1 MQHFEVAGASQGQSS
16 ADREDEFMS
25 LFFAGVHAHLLQ
37 LWQQFTLEQSAMFKR
52 RQKPPA
58 TSAAAGLPPFRMISQ
73 T

>member
-1 MQHFEVAGASQGQSS
+1 
-16 ADREDEFMS
+16 MS

-37 LWQQFTLEQSAMFKR
+37 LWQQFTLEQSAKFKK

-58 TSAAAGLPPFRMISQ
+58 TSAAVGQPPFRMMSQ